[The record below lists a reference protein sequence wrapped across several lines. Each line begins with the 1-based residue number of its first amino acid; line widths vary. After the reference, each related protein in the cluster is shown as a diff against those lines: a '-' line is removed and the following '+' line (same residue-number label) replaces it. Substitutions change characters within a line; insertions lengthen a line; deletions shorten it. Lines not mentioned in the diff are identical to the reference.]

1 MEKTYTYEVEEH
13 DKPSESLSIKQKA
26 SRKSAILSTVS
37 ASAIVL

>member
-1 MEKTYTYEVEEH
+1 MEKTYTYEVEHNE
-13 DKPSESLSIKQKA
+13 PSESLSIKQKA